1 MFSCKDDDSPLDA
14 GNTPQGVNVT
24 FDYSQARLSRSA
36 GSSATLN
43 GSSDVDWAIEVEEG
57 DFFSVEP
64 MSGIAGDFTLTV
76 TANKDN
82 TSTDK
87 VYSKFILM
95 PPVGNILLQLFIW
108 KMIFVWN
115 LPMRLK
121 QYLVLLRM
129 VHCCLLI

>member
-57 DFFSVEP
+57 DFS
-64 MSGIAGDFTLTV
+64 L
-76 TANKDN
+76 
-82 TSTDK
+82 
-87 VYSKFILM
+87 
-95 PPVGNILLQLFIW
+95 
-108 KMIFVWN
+108 WN
-115 LPMRLK
+115 
-121 QYLVLLRM
+121 Q
-129 VHCCLLI
+129 